1 MGIMSKK
8 DKERLHKNPWHKDT
22 SPPEYLLPWSI
33 RKNGNLMYQRL
44 GLEDARRK
52 WEALDP
58 QGKEYYTL
66 YRADDAEPR
75 AMRSMSQNDPFP
87 VPPQSLSEYL
97 AQFPPFPSQ
106 PKRGMR
112 P

>member
-8 DKERLHKNPWHKDT
+8 DLDHLRKNPWCNDT
-22 SPPEYLLPWSI
+22 KMPEHLLPWTI

-44 GLEDARRK
+44 EMEDARRK
-52 WEALDP
+52 WDALDP

-66 YRADDAEPR
+66 YRADDVEPR
-75 AMRSMSQNDPFP
+75 AVRSFSQDDPFP

-97 AQFPPFPSQ
+97 ARFPPFASQ
-106 PKRGMR
+106 PKRGIR